1 MGGGVGGDGSGAAA
15 GAACVFFL
23 GSLAFAMGGD
33 GLEWVWEVVML
44 VLLGLG
50 LVVLLGLVL

>member
-1 MGGGVGGDGSGAAA
+1 MGGGVGGDSGGAAA
-15 GAACVFFL
+15 GAAGVFFL

-33 GLEWVWEVVML
+33 GLEWVWEVV
-44 VLLGLG
+44 VLGLGLG